1 MNPRDTLNI
10 TELLNNS
17 TEAGSIAVL
26 AQAATQ
32 ATLETIGGVTFLSR
46 AQNIAVEIQEHLG
59 PHPLRN
65 RGTVQLLTLN
75 DLVGYLKKQT
85 IAGTALS
92 GDTEWNPV
100 IFADRANLR
109 FTSILNYPTAFQTAW
124 ADNRAIVGLR
134 KSRQLQTWQGKNATK
149 MSQEQFALFL
159 EENIEDIHVPTGAE
173 VLTFAETLEAT
184 RTETFKS
191 SIITS
196 TGEQKLSYCSERDGE
211 RCSTLITKITLGIP
225 LFEGGPG
232 YSVEAKIS
240 HRVTEGKLTFWYDL
254 RHIEH
259 IIDRAWLEEC
269 TYLAEHAADL
279 AVIYNGTAPEVQ
291 APLKVA

>member
-1 MNPRDTLNI
+1 MKDTDI
-10 TELLNNS
+10 TNMPEAAAIAVIAQS
-17 TEAGSIAVL
+17 ATEAHATSIR
-26 AQAATQ
+26 
-32 ATLETIGGVTFLSR
+32 GVPCLSH
-46 AQNIAVEIQEHLG
+46 AENVIVQFQEHVEER
-59 PHPLRN
+59 PMRN

-75 DLVGYLKKQT
+75 DLVGYLKRQADNT
-85 IAGTALS
+85 
-92 GDTEWNPV
+92 DVMQDYQWNPV

-109 FTSILNYPTAFQTAW
+109 FTGILNYPSASDTAW
-124 ADNRAIVGLR
+124 ADNRAVVSLR
-134 KSRQLQTWQGKNATK
+134 KSRQLMTWQGKNAQK

-159 EENIEDIHVPTGAE
+159 EENIEDIHTPTGAE

-196 TGEQKLSYCSERDGE
+196 TGEQKLSYCSERNGE
-211 RCSTLITKITLGIP
+211 QSSTLITKITLGIP

-232 YSVEAKIS
+232 YSVAAKIS
-240 HRVTEGKLTFWYDL
+240 HRVTDGKLAFWYDL

-259 IIDRAWLEEC
+259 IIDRAWIEEC
-269 TYLAEHAADL
+269 AYLATHAADL

-291 APLKVA
+291 APLKIV